1 MGLRKKYWSLN
12 FVFRLARC
20 FGGDN
25 CSVKNVRS
33 DERKREGEGKNG

>member
-20 FGGDN
+20 FGGVN
-25 CSVKNVRS
+25 CSVKKVRS
-33 DERKREGEGKNG
+33 DARKREGGGEE